1 MQAEDLE
8 NKVLAPP
15 SNTNLPFFAYGIFKK
30 GEISFFAIKQFVNEV
45 KKHKHIAAKM
55 HVKDGVSLIDIT
67 ETSSTTYGDIIY
79 FKDAESASN
88 AYNAIG
94 LLEPSN
100 YYKWDVKEVDGE
112 AVNVLIGK
120 NINKGTNEVE
130 DNYWDS
136 WTEPLF
142 TTIFEII
149 NEVVKEP
156 TNDISG
162 KQFLK
167 LQMTYLLLWTAIERY
182 ATLRYKL
189 GGSDVLAKVLK
200 IADEQAFLNGIRRIE
215 SAKKVYKTYESGHVN
230 FNVDNPKGCVKYFY
244 QIRSNI
250 AHRGKAIFDD
260 AKLVKFA
267 LVEMSFIFERM
278 LVEAKIDADKLD

>member
-1 MQAEDLE
+1 MQAEVELL
-8 NKVLAPP
+8 KVLDAP
-15 SNTNLPFFAYGIFKK
+15 SNTNLPFFAYGTFKK
-30 GEISFFAIKQFVNEV
+30 GEISFFAIKQFVKEV
-45 KKHKHIAAKM
+45 KKDKQITAKM

-67 ETSSTTYGDIIY
+67 ETNSTTYGDIIY
-79 FKDAESASN
+79 FKDAESALN

-94 LLEPSN
+94 LLEPST
-100 YYKWDVKEVDGE
+100 YYYWGEQVVDGE

-120 NINKGTNEVE
+120 GINKGTNEVE
-130 DNYWDS
+130 DNYWNS

-142 TTIFEII
+142 TEIFEII
-149 NEVVKEP
+149 NEVLKEP

-182 ATLRYKL
+182 ATLRYKF
-189 GGSDVLAKVLK
+189 GGSDVVAKVNN
-200 IADEQAFLNGIRRIE
+200 IANENAFLIGIKQID

-230 FNVDNPKGCVKYFY
+230 FNVDNPKMCVRYFY

-250 AHRGKAIFDD
+250 AHRGKAVFDD
-260 AKLVKFA
+260 AKLVHFA
-267 LVEMSFIFERM
+267 LAEMSFIFKRM
-278 LVEAKIDADKLD
+278 LEEAKIDADKF